1 MTSSPIA
8 RTVYIVS
15 DSTGI
20 TAETFQPVGPVTIRG
35 GPVQARATAL
45 RRHPGKAAEVAQR
58 IDRSALEAG
67 VPPIV
72 FSTLVNP
79 DILARV
85 RQANGVFLDLFGTF
99 VSHIEQALGL
109 KSSHSIGRSH
119 MAANSEKYRN
129 RIDAINFSL
138 AHDDGQ
144 FVNQLDQADVI
155 LVGVS
160 RCGKTPT
167 SLYLAMQYAIKAA
180 NFRSRRTIS
189 SAARCPPPSRPTAPL
204 FSSIQPERLAEVRN
218 ERRPN
223 SRYAQLEQCRYE
235 VAEAERMMRREGIS
249 WLSTTTKSIEEI
261 STTVL
266 QEVGLDGPE
275 RHAGDTP
282 PDAAR
287 QAGPARPDG
296 RQACHASRIAPYRR
310 CENGSTCDSDSG
322 RNMPGRRQ

>member
-1 MTSSPIA
+1 MNQTPIA
-8 RTVYIVS
+8 RSVYIVS

-20 TAETFQPVGPVTIRG
+20 TAETFSQSVLAQFEGVKFRPIRL
-35 GPVQARATAL
+35 PYIDTPAKADEVVARIN
-45 RRHPGKAAEVAQR
+45 RNAA
-58 IDRSALEAG
+58 EAG

-72 FSTLVNP
+72 FSTLVTP
-79 DILARV
+79 EILARV
-85 RQANGVFLDLFGTF
+85 RQSNGVFLDLFGTF

-109 KSSHSIGRSH
+109 KSSHSVGRSH

-129 RIDAINFSL
+129 RIDAINFCL

-144 FVNQLDQADVI
+144 FVSNLGQADVI

-180 NFRSRRTIS
+180 NFPLTPDDFERNALPSTIAPFRDKLFGLS
-189 SAARCPPPSRPTAPL
+189 SL
-204 FSSIQPERLAEVRN
+204 PERLAEVRH

-223 SRYAQLEQCRYE
+223 SSYSRIEQCRYE

-261 STTVL
+261 STTVI
-266 QEVGLDGPE
+266 QEVGLDT
-275 RHAGDTP
+275 A
-282 PDAAR
+282 
-287 QAGPARPDG
+287 
-296 RQACHASRIAPYRR
+296 
-310 CENGSTCDSDSG
+310 
-322 RNMPGRRQ
+322 

>member
-1 MTSSPIA
+1 MNQLPIA

-20 TAETFQPVGPVTIRG
+20 TAETFSQSVLAQFEGVNFRPIRL
-35 GPVQARATAL
+35 PYIDSMIKADDVVARIN
-45 RRHPGKAAEVAQR
+45 RNAAEN
-58 IDRSALEAG
+58 G

-72 FSTLVNP
+72 FSTLVTP
-79 DILARV
+79 EILARV
-85 RQANGVFLDLFGTF
+85 RNSQGVFLDLFGTF

-109 KSSHSIGRSH
+109 KSTHSVGRGH
-119 MAANSEKYRN
+119 NSVNSAKYQN

-144 FVNQLDQADVI
+144 FVTNLDKADVI

-167 SLYLAMQYAIKAA
+167 SLYLAMQYGIKAA
-180 NFRSRRTIS
+180 NFPLTPDDFERT
-189 SAARCPPPSRPTAPL
+189 ALPTTLAPHRNKL
-204 FSSIQPERLAEVRN
+204 FGLTIAPERLAEVRH

-223 SRYAQLEQCRYE
+223 SKYATIEQCRYE
-235 VAEAERMMRREGIS
+235 VAEAERMMRRAGIS

-266 QEVGLDGPE
+266 QSVGLE
-275 RHAGDTP
+275 T
-282 PDAAR
+282 
-287 QAGPARPDG
+287 
-296 RQACHASRIAPYRR
+296 
-310 CENGSTCDSDSG
+310 
-322 RNMPGRRQ
+322 

>member
-1 MTSSPIA
+1 MTATSIE

-20 TAETFQPVGPVTIRG
+20 TAETFSHSVLSQFDNVHFRPVRLPYVDT
-35 GPVQARATAL
+35 L
-45 RRHPGKAAEVAQR
+45 SKAEEVVAR
-58 IDRSALEAG
+58 IDRNARETG

-79 DILARV
+79 EILARV
-85 RQANGVFLDLFGTF
+85 RQANGIFLDLFGTF
-99 VSHIEQALGL
+99 VSHIEQALGR

-119 MAANSEKYRN
+119 MAVNTARYTK

-138 AHDDGQ
+138 THDDGQ
-144 FVNQLDQADVI
+144 FVHQLDQADVI
-155 LVGVS
+155 LIGVS

-180 NFRSRRTIS
+180 NFPLTPDDFERGVLPSAIAPYRSK
-189 SAARCPPPSRPTAPL
+189 L
-204 FSSIQPERLAEVRN
+204 FGLSIQPERLTEVRN

-223 SRYAQLEQCRYE
+223 STYAKLAQCRYE

-261 STTVL
+261 ATTVL
-266 QEVGLDGPE
+266 QEVGLN
-275 RHAGDTP
+275 
-282 PDAAR
+282 
-287 QAGPARPDG
+287 
-296 RQACHASRIAPYRR
+296 SSSY
-310 CENGSTCDSDSG
+310 
-322 RNMPGRRQ
+322 

>member
-1 MTSSPIA
+1 MTSTPLE

-20 TAETFQPVGPVTIRG
+20 TAETFSHSVLAQFENVNFRQIRL
-35 GPVQARATAL
+35 PFVDTLQKAEEAAL
-45 RRHPGKAAEVAQR
+45 R
-58 IDRSALEAG
+58 IDRNAAETG
-67 VPPIV
+67 MQPIV
-72 FSTLVNP
+72 FSTLVHP
-79 DILARV
+79 EIMARV
-85 RQANGVFLDLFGTF
+85 RQANGIFLDLFGTF
-99 VSHIEQALGL
+99 VSHIEQELGL

-138 AHDDGQ
+138 SHDDGQ
-144 FVNQLDQADVI
+144 FVTNLSQADVI

-180 NFRSRRTIS
+180 NFPLVPDDFERGVLPATLSPHRSK
-189 SAARCPPPSRPTAPL
+189 L
-204 FSSIQPERLAEVRN
+204 FGLSIQPERLSEVRH

-223 SRYAQLEQCRYE
+223 SKYASIEQCRYE
-235 VAEAERMMRREGIS
+235 VAEAERMMRREGIE

-266 QEVGLDGPE
+266 QEVGLE
-275 RHAGDTP
+275 RG
-282 PDAAR
+282 
-287 QAGPARPDG
+287 G
-296 RQACHASRIAPYRR
+296 Y
-310 CENGSTCDSDSG
+310 
-322 RNMPGRRQ
+322 